1 MARTN
6 YYLGYTD
13 SGTDYFYYIDTNGDV
28 QTTTTATK
36 LEYAPKDKDS
46 TKITEERKFTY
57 HGVYRKYSTPVEFV
71 EDGAHIL
78 RHIFN
83 TQGINGVCWFRI
95 DVFDS
100 SVSVNDFVEEYRGD
114 IDFSRYDSGRYIV
127 KVEMMEDGFPSK
139 LVSQE
144 STEYELEMADSTEK
158 IWVKIPSIDLK
169 FKQRWET
176 ALYEESN
183 DFFTFSAS
191 TYEGT
196 NQNLGIFND
205 NPTASPHSLIELD
218 ADSPS
223 SVDVTLTLDYSFMF
237 TLLGSPSLG
246 SPYKAQIFYT
256 VIDIASNTTVNT
268 YYVTNTT
275 PYLAI
280 PTPFNYTFTA
290 SHVQAITLA
299 PGQRIRLEVDMKM
312 MATSYAGMPL
322 AWGFWIC
329 KNMGTVLK
337 VEVDYH
343 TPDFYI
349 PMRSLTSVGTELVNN
364 IGDDTTFV
372 SDLFDTDYPN
382 LYLTSGDAAIN
393 LPKSK
398 LKTTFAD
405 FWKSVNGILCTTMQ
419 YDRVADEARIENRID
434 SYDLTEITDVGA
446 VSGMTYNPLTEEQWT
461 NLKIGYENQ
470 TYDDINGKDEPNQTT
485 SYKSPLRRT
494 LGDKDLK
501 SSYRSDHYG
510 LVFHCLNLN
519 DKTETDSEPDNNIWV
534 VDVDIDAG
542 TVGYVPTGYTGAGQP
557 YYNVKKDTAIA
568 VSNVYAGNTYFNI
581 SLSPARNFQRHQQY
595 FHGLFWNLDSDSVT
609 WQSSNK
615 SNATGLMM
623 STYDSNT
630 LETLA
635 EDQNFAI
642 VNFPDAYFKPII
654 FKFETVV
661 DNEFKDLVL
670 ANPYGY
676 ITFVHNGNSFKGYIL
691 KVEYGI
697 SRPTQKTFELL
708 CTADTDTDNLIY

>member
-6 YYLGYTD
+6 YYLGYTT
-13 SGTDYFYYIDTNGDV
+13 SGTDYFYYVDTNGDI

-83 TQGINGVCWFRI
+83 TQGINGICWFRI

-127 KVEMMEDGFPSK
+127 KVEMMEDGFPAK

-144 STEYELEMADSTEK
+144 STEYELEMADSGDK
-158 IWVKIPSIDLK
+158 IWVKIPSIKLK
-169 FKQRWET
+169 FKQKWVSANGEYAGEDILANHFPT
-176 ALYEESN
+176 FNPSIYEGSN
-183 DFFTFSAS
+183 VSHIG
-191 TYEGT
+191 TYEQAQSITPIKIFSNEDDTNSITINMELPYGYDFHVQSGVGAISSRFQLGYFVFNSSNTLVSTTVLYSAPSLTSVGSTNTYSGT
-196 NQNLGIFND
+196 VSDTVTLAAGQYVAIFVRGRA
-205 NPTASPHSLIELD
+205 ASDLANTTNTDLIQIN
-218 ADSPS
+218 S
-223 SVDVTLTLDYSFMF
+223 SVS
-237 TLLGSPSLG
+237 
-246 SPYKAQIFYT
+246 I
-256 VIDIASNTTVNT
+256 
-268 YYVTNTT
+268 YVDQT
-275 PYLAI
+275 
-280 PTPFNYTFTA
+280 
-290 SHVQAITLA
+290 
-299 PGQRIRLEVDMKM
+299 
-312 MATSYAGMPL
+312 
-322 AWGFWIC
+322 
-329 KNMGTVLK
+329 
-337 VEVDYH
+337 

-349 PMRSLTSVGTELVNN
+349 PMRSLTSVGTELINN
-364 IGDDTTFV
+364 IGDDTTFA

-405 FWKSVNGILCTTMQ
+405 FWKSVNGVLCATMK

-501 SSYRSDHYG
+501 SSYRADHYG

-519 DKTETDSEPDNNIWV
+519 DKTETDSEPDNNIWI

-542 TVGYVPTGYTGAGQP
+542 AVGYVPTGYTGAGEP

-568 VSNVYAGNTYFNI
+568 VSNVYAGDTYFNI

-595 FHGLFWNLDSDSVT
+595 FHGLFWNLDSDYVT

-623 STYDSNT
+623 STFDSGT
-630 LETLA
+630 SETLA
-635 EDQNFAI
+635 EDQDFLI
-642 VNFPDAYFKPII
+642 SDFPDAYFKPII

-697 SRPTQKTFELL
+697 SRPTKKTFELL
-708 CTADTDTDNLIY
+708 CTSDTDTSNLIY

>member
-127 KVEMMEDGFPSK
+127 KVEMMEDGFPAK

-158 IWVKIPSIDLK
+158 IWVKIPSIPLK
-169 FKQRWET
+169 GKHKWVTIPNEVIDNYPT
-176 ALYEESN
+176 HYATTL
-183 DFFTFSAS
+183 
-191 TYEGT
+191 EGH
-196 NQNLGIFND
+196 NIHFGIMNE
-205 NPTASPHSLIELD
+205 NPTDNIITMLENNDDNNAH
-218 ADSPS
+218 
-223 SVDVTLTLDYSFMF
+223 DVTLTYNYNYYVGVS
-237 TLLGSPSLG
+237 SLISIG
-246 SPYKAQIFYT
+246 SPYKFRIYYWLRDKSSFSTIAEYDIFNSTPY
-256 VIDIASNTTVNT
+256 IASGGS
-268 YYVTNTT
+268 
-275 PYLAI
+275 
-280 PTPFNYTFTA
+280 YTFVGTNAQTISMPANSYLYVVVSLYATA
-290 SHVQAITLA
+290 A
-299 PGQRIRLEVDMKM
+299 PAAGNVIPPTDWDCNNYGSECIMEINVD
-312 MATSYAGMPL
+312 
-322 AWGFWIC
+322 
-329 KNMGTVLK
+329 
-337 VEVDYH
+337 

-419 YDRVADEARIENRID
+419 YDRVADEARIEARID

-470 TYDDINGKDEPNQTT
+470 TYDDVNGKDEPNQTT

-542 TVGYVPTGYTGAGQP
+542 TVGYVPTGYTGAGEP

-670 ANPYGY
+670 VNPYGY

>member
-6 YYLGYTD
+6 YYLGYTT
-13 SGTDYFYYIDTNGDV
+13 SGTDYFYYVDTNGNV
-28 QTTTTATK
+28 LTTTTATK

-158 IWVKIPSIDLK
+158 IWVKIPSIPLK
-169 FKQRWET
+169 GKHKWVTIPNEVIDNYPT
-176 ALYEESN
+176 HYATTL
-183 DFFTFSAS
+183 
-191 TYEGT
+191 EGH
-196 NQNLGIFND
+196 NIHFGIMNE
-205 NPTASPHSLIELD
+205 NPTDNIITMLENNDDNNAH
-218 ADSPS
+218 
-223 SVDVTLTLDYSFMF
+223 DVTLTYNYNYYVGVS
-237 TLLGSPSLG
+237 SLISIG
-246 SPYKAQIFYT
+246 SPYKFRIYYWLRDKSSFSTIAEYDIFNSTPY
-256 VIDIASNTTVNT
+256 IASGGS
-268 YYVTNTT
+268 
-275 PYLAI
+275 
-280 PTPFNYTFTA
+280 YTFVGTNAQTISMPANSYLYVVVSLYATA
-290 SHVQAITLA
+290 A
-299 PGQRIRLEVDMKM
+299 PAAGNVIPPTDWDCNNYGSECIMEINVD
-312 MATSYAGMPL
+312 
-322 AWGFWIC
+322 
-329 KNMGTVLK
+329 
-337 VEVDYH
+337 

-349 PMRSLTSVGTELVNN
+349 PMRSLNSVGTELVNN

-405 FWKSVNGILCTTMQ
+405 FWKSVNGVLCATMK

-470 TYDDINGKDEPNQTT
+470 TYDDVNGKDEPNQTT

-519 DKTETDSEPDNNIWV
+519 NKTETDSEPDNNIWV

-542 TVGYVPTGYTGAGQP
+542 TVGYVPTGYTGAGEP

>member
-83 TQGINGVCWFRI
+83 TQGINGICWFRI

-158 IWVKIPSIDLK
+158 IWVKIPSIPLK
-169 FKQRWET
+169 GKHKWVTIPNEVIDNYPT
-176 ALYEESN
+176 HYATTL
-183 DFFTFSAS
+183 
-191 TYEGT
+191 EGH
-196 NQNLGIFND
+196 NIHFGIMNE
-205 NPTASPHSLIELD
+205 NPTDNIITMLENNDDNNAH
-218 ADSPS
+218 
-223 SVDVTLTLDYSFMF
+223 DVTLTYNYNYYVGVS
-237 TLLGSPSLG
+237 SLISIG
-246 SPYKAQIFYT
+246 SPYKFRIYYWLRDKSSFSTIAEYDIFNSTPY
-256 VIDIASNTTVNT
+256 IASGGS
-268 YYVTNTT
+268 
-275 PYLAI
+275 
-280 PTPFNYTFTA
+280 YTFVGTNAQTISMPANSYLYVVVSLYATA
-290 SHVQAITLA
+290 A
-299 PGQRIRLEVDMKM
+299 PAAGNVIPPTDWDCNNYGSECIMEINVD
-312 MATSYAGMPL
+312 
-322 AWGFWIC
+322 
-329 KNMGTVLK
+329 
-337 VEVDYH
+337 

-364 IGDDTTFV
+364 IGDDTTFA

-470 TYDDINGKDEPNQTT
+470 TYDDVNGKDEPNQTT

-501 SSYRSDHYG
+501 SSYRADHYG

-519 DKTETDSEPDNNIWV
+519 NKTETDSEPDNNIWV

-595 FHGLFWNLDSDSVT
+595 FHGLFWNLDSNSVT

-670 ANPYGY
+670 AYPYGY